1 MTPVPV
7 VTMKVW
13 EDIFPTHSRMGNFEQ
28 NGFAVEVSSRL
39 ADCAS
44 QLEEICHYST
54 FTRQPSMVA
63 KDVVGVVTNRYN
75 TGAVQWNNGF
85 LLRKSICL
93 HFLSFEKFELFGE

>member
-1 MTPVPV
+1 MTPVPG

-44 QLEEICHYST
+44 QLEKNMPLFNLLPT
-54 FTRQPSMVA
+54 LVA
-63 KDVVGVVTNRYN
+63 
-75 TGAVQWNNGF
+75 
-85 LLRKSICL
+85 S
-93 HFLSFEKFELFGE
+93 